1 MGFRSSLSLVGLSL
15 FAGAL
20 FGQGTT
26 SRVLGVVQDSTGA
39 AIAGAK
45 VQLISEATKATFS
58 AQTSEVGN
66 YVFDAVQS
74 GSYTLTVEAAG
85 FKKYSSRGNTVAI
98 GQPTTV
104 NVSLEIGDLTQQVEV
119 SAAAEI
125 VQTSTSGNFGNL
137 FTGREIRD
145 MPIVGTRG
153 RNPVNLVFLQPGVV
167 SGSNTGGGSH
177 VHGAR
182 DRAWN
187 YTLDGID
194 VNESSSG
201 GSETTPTKMNPDS
214 LAEFRVITSNFTADS
229 GRNSGAQVAMI
240 TRSGS
245 NDFHGT
251 LFEFYRTPSI
261 NANEWENNLDNI
273 GKRQFVQH
281 IFGGSISGRIIRNK
295 TFFFANGQGL
305 RALETRPV
313 TRTVYTE
320 QARQGVLRYVR
331 GGRNIPAGVSGAA
344 VDSSGNVVPGANI
357 GAYNVA
363 SSDPQ
368 RIGLDPTIQA
378 AIKATPLP
386 NRFDFGDGLNTAGFI
401 FNAAQKEEQKDV
413 TLKIDHILNVK
424 NTFFGRIYFGGQ
436 DSLCDRVN
444 GGQEVF
450 PGAPC
455 LVNTYRKP
463 RNYAFNWRFNPTPR
477 VTNEFVF
484 GLNKFNYNFNMPG
497 SLDKITLN
505 GPVATLAQYY
515 FGNIRQLQT
524 WQFVDNVGYFRG
536 AHAFKFGAN
545 LRFQN
550 HQDIRG
556 SVAGLNSNQDVD
568 FSTGV
573 NTVDPATF
581 GIPADINTT
590 YDRPAMQSN
599 INFLLGRVGTTT
611 KAFVS
616 DGGKFA
622 PGLYNF
628 TANYN
633 EYDFYV
639 QDTWKVKKNLTV
651 DLGLRWEPK
660 MAPTNSDGRIS
671 RPDRP
676 VTAIGPPSNTLRWV
690 PGKLFNDSWKNF
702 GPSIGFAWDPLGD
715 GKTSIRSNYR
725 IAFDRLNTFV
735 LSSSVY
741 QSMPGA
747 AFGITNNDFGL
758 NGGRLANLPKLQP
771 PSQKPADLT
780 QPAAF
785 SNNSNTVMDPS
796 FKFPTTHQWAL
807 SLQREIM
814 KATVFEISYVGRR
827 AYHLIG
833 AYNANQSEIFRNGF
847 VDGFKT
853 VKTGGESP
861 LINNMLRADSRLRAG
876 ESGSQMVRR
885 LFSST
890 LDLNSVAGLASS
902 IAGRIQ
908 GGRSVTDLSGAGA
921 FPLIFYPQYSGGLN
935 VIDSNDFSTYHGL
948 VLQIQRRFRNGLSFQ
963 GSWTWSKSLD
973 TRSFDPAFTV
983 VASGSGQSAS
993 SSPFDM
999 YNRKLNYA
1007 VSDFNRTHVIQSN
1020 WVYELPFGRGRR
1032 WLSHSNAILDRVAGG
1047 WEVAGF
1053 LQWYTGR
1060 PFTVY
1065 SGANTFSSVV
1075 QSPANCSGCPSSLG
1089 SVFDDAKTGLK
1100 WYFNDAERG
1109 AFSGVEAGKL
1119 GNSGR
1124 NYFRGD
1130 RWFDID
1136 MSFLKRIRLSERM
1149 NLELRADATNFTN
1162 TPTFGFPTTGI
1173 TSTTFGRI
1181 RSSVSSSSRKVQ
1193 LGVKFNF

>member
-1 MGFRSSLSLVGLSL
+1 M
-15 FAGAL
+15 
-20 FGQGTT
+20 
-26 SRVLGVVQDSTGA
+26 QDPTGA
-39 AIAGAK
+39 AIAAAK
-45 VQLISEATKATFS
+45 VQLINEATKATFS
-58 AQTSEVGN
+58 TQTSDAGA
-66 YVFDAVQS
+66 YVFEAIQS
-74 GSYTLTVEAAG
+74 GSYTLAVEAAG
-85 FKKYSSRGNTVAI
+85 FKKFSSRSNLVAI

-104 NVSLEIGDLTQQVEV
+104 NVSLQVGDLTQQVEV
-119 SAAAEI
+119 SATAEV

-137 FTGREIRD
+137 ITGREIRD

-167 SGSNTGGGSH
+167 SGANTGGGSH

-281 IFGGSISGRIIRNK
+281 IFGGSIGGRILRDK

-313 TRTVYTE
+313 TRTVYTQ
-320 QARQGVLRYVR
+320 QARQGILRYVK
-331 GGRNIPAGVSGAA
+331 GGRNVSAGAPNAA
-344 VDSSGNVVPGANI
+344 VDFSGNVLPGVNI
-357 GAYNVA
+357 GTYGVA
-363 SSDPQ
+363 AGDPQ
-368 RIGLDPTIQA
+368 RIGLDPTTQA
-378 AIKATPLP
+378 AIKDTPLP
-386 NRFDFGDGLNTAGFI
+386 NRFDFGDGLNTAGYI
-401 FNAAQKEEQKDV
+401 FNAAQTEEQRDV
-413 TLKIDHILNVK
+413 TLKIDHILDTR
-424 NTFFGRIYFGGQ
+424 NTFFARLYFGGQ

-444 GGQEVF
+444 GGQEMF

-455 LVNTYRKP
+455 LVNTFRKP
-463 RNYAFNWRFNPTPR
+463 KNFAVNWRFNPTPH
-477 VTNEFVF
+477 VTNELVT
-484 GLNKFNYNFNMPG
+484 GLNKFDYNFNMPG
-497 SLDKITLN
+497 SLDRVTLN
-505 GPVATLAQYY
+505 GPVDTLAQYY
-515 FGNIRQLQT
+515 FGNQRNLQT
-524 WQFVDNVGYFRG
+524 WQLVDNVGYFRG
-536 AHAFKFGAN
+536 AHAVKFGLN
-545 LRFQN
+545 MRFQK

-556 SVAGLNSNQDVD
+556 SVAGLNSNQDVN

-581 GIPADINTT
+581 GIPSDLNTT
-590 YDRPAMQSN
+590 FDRPVFQSH

-611 KAFVS
+611 KAFVAAG
-616 DGGKFA
+616 DKFA

-639 QDTWKVKKNLTV
+639 QDTWKARKNLTV

-660 MAPTNSDGRIS
+660 MAPTDPDGRIS

-676 VTAIGPPSNTLRWV
+676 VTAAGPASNTLRWV
-690 PGKLFNDSWKNF
+690 RGSLFDSSWNNLA
-702 GPSIGFAWDPLGD
+702 PSIGFAWDPTGD

-735 LSSSVY
+735 LSSSVF

-747 AFGITNNDFGL
+747 AIGITDNDFGQG
-758 NGGRLANLPKLQP
+758 GGRLANLPKLQP

-780 QPAAF
+780 QPAPF
-785 SNNSNTVMDPS
+785 SNNSNTVLDPS
-796 FKFPTTHQWAL
+796 FKFPTTHQWAF
-807 SLQREIM
+807 SLQREVL
-814 KATVFEISYVGRR
+814 KNTVLEVSYIGRR

-833 AYNANQSEIFRNGF
+833 AYNANQSDIFRNGF
-847 VDGFKT
+847 LDAFKT
-853 VKTGGESP
+853 VKAGGESA
-861 LINNMLRADSRLRAG
+861 LINKMLTADSRLRAG
-876 ESGSQMVRR
+876 ETGSQMMRR
-885 LFSST
+885 LSSST
-890 LDLNSVAGLASS
+890 LDLNSVAALASS
-902 IAGRIQ
+902 IATRIQ

-921 FPLIFYPQYSGGLN
+921 FPIILYPQYSNGLN
-935 VIDSNDFSTYHGL
+935 VIDSSDFSTYHGL
-948 VLQIQRRFRNGLSFQ
+948 ILQIQRRFHNGLSFQ

-983 VASGSGQSAS
+983 VSSGAGQSAS

-1007 VSDFNRTHVIQSN
+1007 VSDFDRTHALQAN
-1020 WVYELPFGRGRR
+1020 WVYEFPFGKGRK
-1032 WLSHSNAILDRVAGG
+1032 WLAGTHPVLDRVVGG
-1047 WEVAGF
+1047 WELAGF
-1053 LQWYTGR
+1053 FVAYTGR

-1065 SGANTFSSVV
+1065 SGSNTFSSVV
-1075 QSPANCSGCPSSLG
+1075 QSPANCTGCPRSLG
-1089 SVFDDAKTGLK
+1089 AVFDDAGTGFK
-1100 WYFNDAERG
+1100 WYFNNAERAQFGPVG
-1109 AFSGVEAGKL
+1109 AGEL
-1119 GNSGR
+1119 GNAGR

-1130 RWFDID
+1130 RWFNTD
-1136 MSFLKRIRLSERM
+1136 MSLLKRIRFNERM
-1149 NLELRADATNFTN
+1149 NLELRADATNVTN
-1162 TPTFGFPTTGI
+1162 TPSFGFPTTTV
-1173 TSTTFGRI
+1173 TSTLFGRI
-1181 RSSVSSSSRKVQ
+1181 RNTVSSTSRKVQ
-1193 LGVKFNF
+1193 LGVKLNF